1 MEIGRR
7 SLSFHWT
14 FARRVWVQTTWTMR
28 ASVWSVIHNIDMC
41 TGFFNQS
48 ITCLHIL
55 VSFLSS
61 LQPRDM
67 KKARAV
73 IPISWVWRTRPRRW
87 STFSKTMAM
96 AGPGLRPPDPVL
108 FLCHQTECQQG
119 SDCRTPSLSLT
130 PLPAQHQQ
138 GHYCPRL
145 PTPVTP
151 QPRGWEN
158 GPFPPLLPAWHSQAP
173 PRSHPGDLSL
183 QGGWGQDKPGYEA
196 CCSIPAKG
204 SAELK
209 ESRLEPSG
217 VLTCAPAFGLQGIA
231 RVELLDEGVAV
242 LPADDAAGEEK
253 GGSWMTTR
261 GKAPVGPLDL
271 GVY

>member
-1 MEIGRR
+1 MIGIYSKSRR

-14 FARRVWVQTTWTMR
+14 FARE
-28 ASVWSVIHNIDMC
+28 SVGTNNLDDE
-41 TGFFNQS
+41 GFCLVCYTQYRHVHRFFLNQS

-55 VSFLSS
+55 GPFHPHYVQRHEEGTCSYPHFMGVENKTQKMEHS
-61 LQPRDM
+61 
-67 KKARAV
+67 
-73 IPISWVWRTRPRRW
+73 
-87 STFSKTMAM
+87 FSKTMAM

-119 SDCRTPSLSLT
+119 SDCRTPQPLLN

-151 QPRGWEN
+151 QPRGLGEMDLPSSASSLALP
-158 GPFPPLLPAWHSQAP
+158 GPL

-183 QGGWGQDKPGYEA
+183 QGGWGQDVLAGYEFA
-196 CCSIPAKG
+196 AASPAKG

-209 ESRLEPSG
+209 EEQLEPSG

-231 RVELLDEGVAV
+231 PGLSSMRGVA
-242 LPADDAAGEEK
+242 PC
-253 GGSWMTTR
+253 SR
-261 GKAPVGPLDL
+261 G
-271 GVY
+271 